1 MATVAGTPVSEEQA
15 NLLASSGGRVH
26 PLPDSYDYDRKL
38 DALLVKIDALADA
51 AERTATSLQAVVWLA
66 AAQVAWGLQDRLT
79 GSWTVTNAE
88 WMVGFYELVIKNS
101 PMLWCVMAMCRWA
114 IVALALNKFMDRAN
128 ATRRSAL
135 RTEVA
140 AVFARTSTGAMEL

>member
-1 MATVAGTPVSEEQA
+1 MAGTPVSEEQA

-51 AERTATSLQAVVWLA
+51 AERTATSLQAVVGCCGA
-66 AAQVAWGLQDRLT
+66 GCVGAQDRLT
-79 GSWTVTNAE
+79 GSTVTNAE

-101 PMLWCVMAMCRWA
+101 HMLWSWPCASGPSLPWP
-114 IVALALNKFMDRAN
+114 
-128 ATRRSAL
+128 
-135 RTEVA
+135 
-140 AVFARTSTGAMEL
+140 